1 MLWTSSKR
9 NLLAGAPKT
18 VEFDFDLA
26 ADTAY
31 SVANEMVS
39 DLSLSHD
46 DAKVIVVKLC
56 CVNLACSMHDIAA
69 ACQKC
74 SHLHMRICRLAEL
87 WAALCR

>member
-1 MLWTSSKR
+1 MSTSFLSVLAPTVKALLQECPSALKLLKR
-9 NLLAGAPKT
+9 YLLAGAPKT

-46 DAKVIVVKLC
+46 DAKVLFVKPC
-56 CVNLACSMHDIAA
+56 
-69 ACQKC
+69 
-74 SHLHMRICRLAEL
+74 
-87 WAALCR
+87 

>member
-1 MLWTSSKR
+1 MEVIILLDMVLLASTMKGLLEAAAMLRISLKR
-9 NLLAGAPKT
+9 DLLAGAPKT

-46 DAKVIVVKLC
+46 DAKVYFG
-56 CVNLACSMHDIAA
+56 
-69 ACQKC
+69 
-74 SHLHMRICRLAEL
+74 
-87 WAALCR
+87 